1 MTQLF
6 QEGRT
11 RNYLV
16 LPRIVIGLVA
26 FPGIKMAALTNTF
39 EDKTTESDALEKEK
53 LRIPEYMYLEDT
65 CIVEIK
71 EISRGSF
78 GVVKKVSWNGTP
90 CAAKSTHSIL
100 SEKGDDRDNYILRQY
115 SREAYQ
121 WAVELRHPNIV
132 QFLGLWKR
140 TEDTAIVMELLY
152 VDLAGFLKNHK
163 TLKDAIP
170 MEFTRSIAVDVC
182 RAFTY
187 LERMNVIHRDLKANN
202 VLLTSHFVAK
212 VSDFGAA
219 RLYDSAGMMTKDPGN
234 KYYAAPE
241 ASGEDYGPEVD
252 VFSFGCLLI
261 EMLIYEF
268 PMPKS
273 NQTLTEY
280 KRREHLL
287 ESLKP
292 PVYDEFQ
299 PLIEE
304 CLSDDPQYRP
314 MFADLLKRLSSK
326 PFITE
331 DERYE
336 IMNAELDSLKVK
348 EPVTEV
354 SLPSFLTCMQ
364 ICVQLHIGLS

>member
-1 MTQLF
+1 MTQSFSKNVVHWLI
-6 QEGRT
+6 R
-11 RNYLV
+11 Y
-16 LPRIVIGLVA
+16 LPRRHRGKSEVDC
-26 FPGIKMAALTNTF
+26 FYEKMAALTSV
-39 EDKTTESDALEKEK
+39 DVSYEKDHEK
-53 LRIPEYMYLEDT
+53 VRIPDYMYLKD
-65 CIVEIK
+65 IVEIK

-100 SEKGDDRDNYILRQY
+100 SEKGGDDQENYILRQY
-115 SREAYQ
+115 NREAYQ

-241 ASGEDYGPEVD
+241 ASGEDYGPKVD

-304 CLSDDPQYRP
+304 CLSDDPQYRS
-314 MFADLLKRLSSK
+314 MFADLLKRLSSRL
-326 PFITE
+326 FITE

-348 EPVTEV
+348 VPVTEV
-354 SLPSFLTCMQ
+354 SLPSFLTCMR